1 MKILLLNIY
10 KLSLF
15 SVSPC
20 RQLNSKPVYFVWTG
34 AYTALLQAAPL
45 PRCDAGGEG
54 RKGGGHKSWRGDS
67 TRGGGWQHILH
78 KVWTGR
84 WLEVAGWDKL
94 CYVSLLLAS
103 TASQTFLLTF
113 YPTLCINIVL
123 SLSLSSQTPQ
133 SAVYLQFL
141 SHLMTMQNCWMFC
154 NLFTISNVCCYLPRT
169 MGWWYITFVVAM
181 SSRGF
186 LFTDNVIFPNQLE
199 KLEAAKAAWLVCLCL
214 TLPYFALLSLT

>member
-20 RQLNSKPVYFVWTG
+20 RQLNSKPVYFVWLT
-34 AYTALLQAAPL
+34 LHCCKL
-45 PRCDAGGEG
+45 PRSLAVTPGGKG
-54 RKGGGHKSWRGDS
+54 RKGGGGGGGHKSWRGDS

-78 KVWTGR
+78 KVWAGR
-84 WLEVAGWDKL
+84 WLQVAGWDTL
-94 CYVSLLLAS
+94 CYVSLLLLLAS

-141 SHLMTMQNCWMFC
+141 SHLMTMQNC
-154 NLFTISNVCCYLPRT
+154 
-169 MGWWYITFVVAM
+169 
-181 SSRGF
+181 
-186 LFTDNVIFPNQLE
+186 
-199 KLEAAKAAWLVCLCL
+199 
-214 TLPYFALLSLT
+214 